1 MVILCGIQALKQPVC
16 QKCADF
22 IRKPQGLVHD
32 LFYRH
37 AHGRILNLVAGKLN
51 RKIRSRRAGCQ
62 AASG

>member
-1 MVILCGIQALKQPVC
+1 MVTLCGIQALKQPVC

-22 IRKPQGLVHD
+22 IRKPQDFVHD

-37 AHGRILNLVAGKLN
+37 AHVRFLNLVAGKLN
-51 RKIRSRRAGCQ
+51 RKIRHRIAGGQ